1 MGFPIATRM
10 FMKIPDTAL
19 AAQTQAETHE
29 NHALSLEHNS
39 NNTGSQGKV
48 LQ

>member
-1 MGFPIATRM
+1 M
-10 FMKIPDTAL
+10 FMKIPYT
-19 AAQTQAETHE
+19 AQTQAEPHE
-29 NHALSLEHNS
+29 SRALSLEHNS